1 MNHHVTTAQPNITT
15 QPSPPSGTCES
26 ASRDCYIMS
35 VSEGVVE
42 RPFWLLVRAG
52 LSSRVVFRSA
62 REILVLVD
70 WGLAILEE
78 CISLGV

>member
-1 MNHHVTTAQPNITT
+1 
-15 QPSPPSGTCES
+15 
-26 ASRDCYIMS
+26 MS